1 MLAYWQFSHN
11 QGNFTPVRRPFQ
23 ANCKCRFSR
32 HSKGAKVPISVS
44 FSNQQKY
51 LKVSKKVWQAKF
63 DKLAAAIIRNLQSDP
78 PAHLKKK
85 WLAKV
90 ADRGVFNVVFVTN
103 EEIQALNRQ
112 WRSKDAPTDV
122 LSFPMDADEPPEGEP
137 WELGDV
143 IVSVERADEQAQ
155 DYGHSLER
163 ELCFLFVHGALHVL
177 GFDHETKKEELE
189 MFGRQTDVLDSLGI
203 SRDK

>member
-1 MLAYWQFSHN
+1 MLAYRQFSHN
-11 QGNFTPVRRPFQ
+11 QGNFTPVWRLFQ
-23 ANCKCRFSR
+23 TNWTYRFSH

-90 ADRGVFNVVFVTN
+90 ADRGLFNVVFVTN
-103 EEIQALNRQ
+103 EQIQELNRQ

-143 IVSVERADEQAQ
+143 IISVERADEQAQ

-177 GFDHETKKEELE
+177 GFDHETKKEEKE
-189 MFGRQTDVLDSLGI
+189 MFGRQAEVLDSLGI
-203 SRDK
+203 GRD